1 MQTTHSS
8 ILALDVG
15 EARIGIAM
23 ANRIA
28 KIASPLVT
36 LPNDD
41 NFTAQLRKIAETNG
55 VDTLVVGLPR
65 SLDGTVTAQTAY
77 AQGFAD
83 KLQAELGLPVH
94 LQDEA
99 LTSAKAEA
107 ELTGRRKPFTREDID
122 MLSAVYILDD
132 FLKEGGA

>member
-1 MQTTHSS
+1 MPTTPSS

-15 EARIGIAM
+15 QARIGVAL
-23 ANRIA
+23 ANKVAR
-28 KIASPLVT
+28 IASPLVT

-41 NFTAQLRKIAETNG
+41 NFTAELRKIIENNA

-77 AQGFAD
+77 AQEFANT
-83 KLQAELGLPVH
+83 LQVQFGLPVV

-99 LTSAKAEA
+99 VTSAKAEE
-107 ELTGRRKPFTREDID
+107 ELRNRRKDFIREDID

-132 FLKEGGA
+132 YLQEGLS